1 MKLRY
6 PLALLLI
13 ICFLAVSESDFNEE
27 VKEEQRYAQRVC
39 SGVHSNYL
47 ELRIDCEKIS
57 RFVSRNSH

>member
-27 VKEEQRYAQRVC
+27 VMEEQRYVERVC
-39 SGVHSNYL
+39 AGLHSDYL
-47 ELRIDCEKIS
+47 ELKVNCES
-57 RFVSRNSH
+57 S